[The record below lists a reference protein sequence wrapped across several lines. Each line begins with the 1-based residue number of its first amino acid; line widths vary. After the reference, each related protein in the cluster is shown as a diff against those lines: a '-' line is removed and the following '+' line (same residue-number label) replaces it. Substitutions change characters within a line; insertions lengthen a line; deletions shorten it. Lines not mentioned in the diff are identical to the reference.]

1 MSVVPQTIAGMGIA
15 WVLYHAISEWKIFG
29 GTHPRTDMQSFDP
42 KHKLEEQ
49 RRFMSMVSQ
58 AQVGYLCYFGLNSPE
73 VEQIYRRE
81 KQTLTTQSS

>member
-29 GTHPRTDMQSFDP
+29 GTHPHTDMQSFNP

-49 RRFMSMVSQ
+49 KRFMSMVCQ
-58 AQVGYLCYFGLNSPE
+58 DQVGCLSGFGIYCPE
-73 VEQIYRRE
+73 TEHIYRRE